1 MTFAGSPDRVEA
13 RLVPEHGYEFDAFA
27 VSGLPRRPGPDQVR
41 ALGRALAAPIACR
54 AILRRRKPDAVL
66 GAGGFVAGP
75 MVLAARLE
83 GIPCALTEADAHL
96 GLANRLAA
104 PLAERVFLA
113 LPLDRQGEKYRA
125 VGRPIPSAS
134 QPVDREEARSRF
146 GLVPHARVVLVFGGR
161 REASTSWR
169 RCWPTRSAVVHLCG
183 ERDYWSCAGGSHAP
197 TTCSGLSSGD
207 RPRLARRTSPRAGR
221 GLGLELARGSRR
233 ARAGAFA
240 TGANGE
246 RTGAAAGPAGLWSRT
261 RRPGARICELLI
273 STSRGMGPCARSPG
287 PTQRRRSLMSSLPS
301 LAGRR
306 IWIAGI
312 GGAGMSGYALLAR
325 AWGAEVAGW
334 DRVET
339 PYLRHLEGVA
349 IEISQEPP
357 APPFG
362 WEVYVSTAFADRVE
376 GRPRSDL
383 LAELVSLQRAI
394 VVAGA
399 HGKTTTSAMIAF
411 YLDRLGLDPAF
422 LIGGD
427 VPQLGGNARAG
438 SGWLVV
444 EGDESDRSVGALRPE
459 IAVLLNVDLD
469 HHTTFAS
476 RGEVESFF
484 EDWLR
489 QVPHVVRAE
498 ELDPLTFDLAV
509 QVRTADRHLVHARG
523 PRARRRAAN
532 GRRVGARRV
541 PRRGQAARAERRG
554 GRRRR
559 ARQLCPP
566 SSRAR
571 GRPRCA
577 SQRGPAAGSL
587 PAAPLLAHAP
597 PRPRLRRGACRSR
610 RGLRDGDLSRT
621 EEPVPES
628 RRLIVDELAAIRPGM
643 RIGWAPSLEDA
654 ARLVAAWAH
663 PGDTVLTLGAG
674 DVDSAAALI
683 LEALA

>member
-1 MTFAGSPDRVEA
+1 
-13 RLVPEHGYEFDAFA
+13 
-27 VSGLPRRPGPDQVR
+27 
-41 ALGRALAAPIACR
+41 
-54 AILRRRKPDAVL
+54 
-66 GAGGFVAGP
+66 
-75 MVLAARLE
+75 
-83 GIPCALTEADAHL
+83 
-96 GLANRLAA
+96 
-104 PLAERVFLA
+104 
-113 LPLDRQGEKYRA
+113 
-125 VGRPIPSAS
+125 
-134 QPVDREEARSRF
+134 
-146 GLVPHARVVLVFGGR
+146 
-161 REASTSWR
+161 
-169 RCWPTRSAVVHLCG
+169 
-183 ERDYWSCAGGSHAP
+183 
-197 TTCSGLSSGD
+197 
-207 RPRLARRTSPRAGR
+207 
-221 GLGLELARGSRR
+221 
-233 ARAGAFA
+233 
-240 TGANGE
+240 
-246 RTGAAAGPAGLWSRT
+246 
-261 RRPGARICELLI
+261 
-273 STSRGMGPCARSPG
+273 
-287 PTQRRRSLMSSLPS
+287 MSSLPS

-411 YLDRLGLDPAF
+411 CLDRLGLDPAF
-422 LIGGD
+422 LIGGE
-427 VPQLGGNARAG
+427 VPQLGGNARVG

-489 QVPHVVRAE
+489 EVPHVVRAE
-498 ELDPLTFDLAV
+498 ELDPLTFELAVPGDHNRRNAAAALAALELAGVPRTDAESAIGEFGGASRRLELKGEAGGVAVLDSYAHHPAELAADLAALRNGGRLLALF
-509 QVRTADRHLVHARG
+509 QPHLYSRTLHLAHGFAEALAGADAACVTEIY
-523 PRARRRAAN
+523 RAR
-532 GRRVGARRV
+532 
-541 PRRGQAARAERRG
+541 
-554 GRRRR
+554 
-559 ARQLCPP
+559 
-566 SSRAR
+566 
-571 GRPRCA
+571 
-577 SQRGPAAGSL
+577 
-587 PAAPLLAHAP
+587 
-597 PRPRLRRGACRSR
+597 
-610 RGLRDGDLSRT
+610 
-621 EEPVPES
+621 EEPVPEVS
-628 RRLIVDELAAIRPGM
+628 GRLIVDELAAIRPGM